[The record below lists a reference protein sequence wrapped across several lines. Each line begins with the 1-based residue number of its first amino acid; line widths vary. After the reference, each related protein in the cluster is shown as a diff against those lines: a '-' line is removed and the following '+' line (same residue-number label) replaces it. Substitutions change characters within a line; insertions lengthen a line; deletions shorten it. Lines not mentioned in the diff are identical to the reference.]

1 VQELADKKKEIS
13 SLDLE
18 SIVNEELRLEADAD
32 SKYELLHVQVV
43 CGDSQV
49 PTATITILDKTTNH
63 ETTTGTT
70 RPLPSP
76 QHPSPPHEPI
86 TQLFDV

>member
-1 VQELADKKKEIS
+1 MQELADKKKEIS

-70 RPLPSP
+70 RPSF
-76 QHPSPPHEPI
+76 
-86 TQLFDV
+86 LF